1 MQDFSNYNQQQPSN
15 ADSYY
20 HDPLE
25 EAKEPA
31 KEAEPAKEEPPMLN
45 QAPEEEV
52 EPVHHDEEKQID
64 NKESNPELEEY
75 LETTKRLLE
84 KTRKERNNLIVRIDE
99 EEDRLTSI
107 QKQKEENS
115 FGMVHDN
122 AIYAMQTALRRK
134 EDLIRALIEVVRSL
148 K

>member
-1 MQDFSNYNQQQPSN
+1 
-15 ADSYY
+15 
-20 HDPLE
+20 
-25 EAKEPA
+25 
-31 KEAEPAKEEPPMLN
+31 MLN

-64 NKESNPELEEY
+64 NKENNPELEEY